1 MAKTSLYFL
10 SGIDFVA
17 GVLMLMFREGGRSWG
32 DTRGLSLASYG
43 IYCIMIAYG
52 IALGAMRGKV
62 PYGTFL
68 ARVFLV
74 VFGFI
79 FLFVVKMS
87 TWSNRGHIEV
97 EGNWLVYFVG
107 ILIYCFGG
115 IFSVVMLYVNYK
127 GGRTKQKQAAMQ
139 QLSAAEQGL
148 DGMPASGMMDPGMM
162 PPGSGMMPPPGMM
175 APGSGMMDPGMMAP
189 MSMAPQYIYEQPG
202 GFMPPPHPADDQ
214 QQLLHNPAFA
224 YPVS

>member
-1 MAKTSLYFL
+1 
-10 SGIDFVA
+10 
-17 GVLMLMFREGGRSWG
+17 
-32 DTRGLSLASYG
+32 
-43 IYCIMIAYG
+43 MIAYG

-148 DGMPASGMMDPGMM
+148 DGMPGSGMMDPGMMDPGMM